1 MKNPEQTAQMMAE
14 KEILSDFLLSQKL
27 ISASYN
33 TYAGECSNPQL
44 RSTFL
49 NILNE
54 EHDIQANIF
63 TDLQSNGWYKV
74 EPAEQQKIQQA
85 KQKLTIII
93 R

>member
-1 MKNPEQTAQMMAE
+1 MKNPEQTAQILAE

-63 TDLQSNGWYKV
+63 YRFAVKRLVQDRACRA
-74 EPAEQQKIQQA
+74 AEDSA
-85 KQKLTIII
+85 G
-93 R
+93 

>member
-1 MKNPEQTAQMMAE
+1 MKNPEQTAQLMAE

-33 TYAGECSNPQL
+33 TFAGECTNPQL

-63 TDLQSNGWYKV
+63 SDLQSNGWYKT
-74 EPAEQQKIQQA
+74 EPADQQKIQQA
-85 KQKLTIII
+85 KQKFASAQ
-93 R
+93 